1 MSLSTSEVSTADS
14 KTPRQTLRGR
24 LLRGSFFEFA
34 GFGAQQVLRLGSNLV
49 LTRLLFPAAFG
60 IVSIVSLFSTGL
72 IMLSDVAVGPCII
85 QSKRGDDP
93 DFLNTGFTVH
103 AVRGPLLALLM
114 VALAKPAA
122 LFYREPQLTALICV
136 GSLQLVIGGFQS
148 TSVFSLRRSLQLGWI
163 NGLEFGQT
171 LIAIPITIALASIY
185 RSPWALVMSNLIGAV
200 VSTAASH
207 LLPVPYRNRF
217 RWDRAAV
224 EEIKRFGRWVL
235 GSSAATF
242 LSGQSD
248 RILLG
253 RFLGV
258 AWLGVYGIAT
268 NLSDLLCG
276 VVVRIVN
283 GVMYP
288 ALSEAGRSKD
298 LDASDFYYRVRARL
312 DLLSMVGSGLLA
324 GAGGWIVHLLWDRR
338 YAEAAWMLQIL
349 CVRAAIVLLVS
360 PTETCL
366 FSLGLTRYGF
376 LRSMTRLC
384 ASLICL
390 PVGWYFGG
398 IKGVIWGTVASE
410 FTTFFAVW
418 PKFRSLGL
426 LRVRKEL
433 RSMALFGASFA
444 VGVALRHCLPDV
456 HLHRK

>member
-1 MSLSTSEVSTADS
+1 
-14 KTPRQTLRGR
+14 
-24 LLRGSFFEFA
+24 
-34 GFGAQQVLRLGSNLV
+34 
-49 LTRLLFPAAFG
+49 
-60 IVSIVSLFSTGL
+60 
-72 IMLSDVAVGPCII
+72 
-85 QSKRGDDP
+85 
-93 DFLNTGFTVH
+93 
-103 AVRGPLLALLM
+103 
-114 VALAKPAA
+114 
-122 LFYREPQLTALICV
+122 
-136 GSLQLVIGGFQS
+136 
-148 TSVFSLRRSLQLGWI
+148 
-163 NGLEFGQT
+163 
-171 LIAIPITIALASIY
+171 
-185 RSPWALVMSNLIGAV
+185 
-200 VSTAASH
+200 
-207 LLPVPYRNRF
+207 
-217 RWDRAAV
+217 
-224 EEIKRFGRWVL
+224 VL

-258 AWLGVYGIAT
+258 GWLGVYGIAT

-298 LDASDFYYRVRARL
+298 IDPSDFYYRVRARL
-312 DLLSMVGSGLLA
+312 DLLSMIGSGLLA

-349 CVRAAIVLLVS
+349 CIRAAIVLLVS
-360 PTETCL
+360 PSETCL

-376 LRSMTRLC
+376 LRSVTRLC
-384 ASLICL
+384 ASVICL
-390 PVGWYFGG
+390 PVGWYLGG

-410 FTTFFAVW
+410 FATFFAIW

-426 LRVRKEL
+426 LRIRKEV